1 MIKSEYF
8 ASPVY
13 IEEKNEWATKI
24 DKLCDPYIKQARDA
38 QVENNEKRKT
48 IGYKNDIGQSYHSTP
63 LEPDEN
69 FRFLHDYIAKKS
81 RWCLDDMGY
90 DMEKYNLIYTES
102 WVQEFSFNGAG
113 HHWFHTHSNN
123 HISGFFFLQC
133 SEKTSRPSFHDPRP
147 GKTMTD
153 LPFQNSKKISVA
165 SNIVNYPVK
174 PGDFIFFNSY
184 MPHAYSHYASEGK
197 EKFRFIHFNMAAVMD
212 PNTSII
218 KDVDEKKKE
227 KK

>member
-24 DKLCDPYIKQARDA
+24 DKLCDPYIKQAREA

-123 HISGFFFLQC
+123 HISGFFFLKA
-133 SEKTSRPSFHDPRP
+133 SEKTSRPFFQDPRVAHVP
-147 GKTMTD
+147 LKLKEKDST
-153 LPFQNSKKISVA
+153 KISNA
-165 SNIVNYPVK
+165 NDIVNYNVK
-174 PGDFIFFNSY
+174 PGTLMLFPAY
-184 MPHAYSHYASEGK
+184 MSHAYMVDHGLEP
-197 EKFRFIHFNMAAVMD
+197 FRFIHINMRAIEKDMM
-212 PNTSII
+212 TSSVINSTNFS
-218 KDVDEKKKE
+218 
-227 KK
+227 

>member
-13 IEEKNEWATKI
+13 MEEKSEWATKI
-24 DKLCDPYIKQARDA
+24 DKLCDPYIKQARDN

-48 IGYKNDIGQSYHSTP
+48 MGYKNDIGVTYHSHP

-123 HISGFFFLQC
+123 HISGFFFLRA
-133 SEKTSRPSFHDPRP
+133 SEKTSRPFFQDPR
-147 GKTMTD
+147 
-153 LPFQNSKKISVA
+153 VA
-165 SNIVNYPVK
+165 HGGNPTET
-174 PGDFIFFNSY
+174 G
-184 MPHAYSHYASEGK
+184 
-197 EKFRFIHFNMAAVMD
+197 
-212 PNTSII
+212 
-218 KDVDEKKKE
+218 
-227 KK
+227 